1 VRSFV
6 ATSSVAVDVP
16 REVFMKRGLPLL
28 LAVACALGACASPP
42 PPPRREVIAVRVTQ
56 APPPPRVEVV
66 PAPPASHFYWVGG
79 HWKWEG
85 GYVWEPGRWVE
96 PRVDQAYVQ
105 ASWAHRGNEWI
116 YRPAHWHT
124 ARNNPG
130 VVVVTAPS
138 APPPPRIETITPPP
152 GAEFIWI
159 AGHWRLEHGQ
169 YEWSAGHWERRRAG
183 EHWLSAH
190 WVQRGPNW
198 AYVAGRWEVD

>member
-1 VRSFV
+1 
-6 ATSSVAVDVP
+6 
-16 REVFMKRGLPLL
+16 MKRGLPLL
-28 LAVACALGACASPP
+28 LAIACALGACASP

-85 GYVWEPGRWVE
+85 GGYGWEPGRWVE
-96 PRVDQAYVQ
+96 PRVDQVYVQ
-105 ASWAHRGNEWI
+105 ASWVQRGNEWI
-116 YRPAHWHT
+116 YRPAHWQT
-124 ARNNPG
+124 VRNNPG
-130 VVVVTAPS
+130 VTVVTAPS
-138 APPPPRIETITPPP
+138 APPPPRIEAITPAP

-159 AGHWRLEHGQ
+159 AGHWRLERGQ
-169 YEWSAGHWERRRAG
+169 YEWAAGHWERHHAG

-198 AYVAGRWEVD
+198 TYVPGRWEVD